1 MRDKE
6 NGFRIVELG
15 IQNGTEV
22 TIVAKPEYD
31 ANEKRVIR
39 LVEPQASESQELQ
52 FSILKGH
59 TIDNF
64 LKQRGSD
71 VFLGDLQGFYLKC
84 GALGLFLVGCGQ
96 LYIVSVT
103 SK

>member
-1 MRDKE
+1 M
-6 NGFRIVELG
+6 
-15 IQNGTEV
+15 

-31 ANEKRVIR
+31 ANESRVIR
-39 LVEPQASESQELQ
+39 LVEPQTNESQELG

-84 GALGLFLVGCGQ
+84 GAVGMILIGCGQ